1 MNTIFRLVN
10 FHQKN
15 YLKLVETSYNTI
27 QVAQFRNNDA
37 GGWTKTV
44 PGRLV
49 PSECPLSQS
58 PKFETRKIISSSIQ
72 PIHRRIN
79 IWSNIFLVR

>member
-15 YLKLVETSYNTI
+15 YFKLVETSYNII

-37 GGWTKTV
+37 GGWAT
-44 PGRLV
+44 
-49 PSECPLSQS
+49 
-58 PKFETRKIISSSIQ
+58 
-72 PIHRRIN
+72 
-79 IWSNIFLVR
+79 

>member
-27 QVAQFRNNDA
+27 QVAQFRNNDG
-37 GGWTKTV
+37 GGWA
-44 PGRLV
+44 
-49 PSECPLSQS
+49 
-58 PKFETRKIISSSIQ
+58 
-72 PIHRRIN
+72 
-79 IWSNIFLVR
+79 